1 MRLFKNI
8 FALLLTGVMT
18 VNMGCGM
25 HNETSRK
32 IIRKDRDEVE
42 ADVEAYL
49 EEKYGKAFV
58 VAVTDNPN
66 HIYSSYAASVYA
78 ADDESKEMFSVT
90 ITYADEENYSVTDD

>member
-1 MRLFKNI
+1 MQSLSIVMIKNDIIMKKWNKIKIWCTQMFQMPFGGLMRLFKNI

-32 IIRKDRDEVE
+32 IIRKERDEVE

-49 EEKYGKAFV
+49 EEKYAKAFML
-58 VAVTDNPN
+58 A
-66 HIYSSYAASVYA
+66 
-78 ADDESKEMFSVT
+78 F
-90 ITYADEENYSVTDD
+90 

>member
-32 IIRKDRDEVE
+32 IIRKDRDEV
-42 ADVEAYL
+42 
-49 EEKYGKAFV
+49 
-58 VAVTDNPN
+58 
-66 HIYSSYAASVYA
+66 
-78 ADDESKEMFSVT
+78 
-90 ITYADEENYSVTDD
+90 

>member
-1 MRLFKNI
+1 MCIDTSNVFWRIHEIIQKY

-32 IIRKDRDEVE
+32 IICKERDEVE

-66 HIYSSYAASVYA
+66 HIYSSYAGICIRS
-78 ADDESKEMFSVT
+78 
-90 ITYADEENYSVTDD
+90 